1 VSLFGRIFEPNF
13 INLFP
18 DTRQEKADNLLMMR
32 LMDAHILQEPTAGV
46 LTRQS
51 MLEEQGYKAGYEKVR
66 RWRRLANIRL
76 IYPRKRLTQL
86 GDRQYI
92 AG

>member
-1 VSLFGRIFEPNF
+1 
-13 INLFP
+13 
-18 DTRQEKADNLLMMR
+18 
-32 LMDAHILQEPTAGV
+32 
-46 LTRQS
+46 

-92 AG
+92 YPYLLRNLKVERSGLVWAIDISYVPMQKGFST